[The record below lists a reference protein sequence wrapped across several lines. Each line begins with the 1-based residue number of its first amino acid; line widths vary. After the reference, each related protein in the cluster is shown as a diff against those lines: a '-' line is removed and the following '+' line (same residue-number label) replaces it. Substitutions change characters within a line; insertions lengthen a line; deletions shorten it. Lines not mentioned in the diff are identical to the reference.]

1 MGVSQT
7 CHNVTTF
14 GGHKPC
20 DNRDIIHN
28 LLNFIRVVQGF
39 PIKGSCD
46 LLDGSYSLCV
56 MTLPIL
62 FNINLLVLEDI
73 IHFIFYLTSQGYVIK
88 GAKLW
93 M

>member
-20 DNRDIIHN
+20 DIRDTIYN
-28 LLNFIRVVQGF
+28 SLNFLRVVQGF

-46 LLDGSYSLCV
+46 LLDGSYSLCARN
-56 MTLPIL
+56 LPIL
-62 FNINLLVLEDI
+62 FNINLLVLGDI
-73 IHFIFYLTSQGYVIK
+73 IYFFFYLTSQGYVIK